1 MWNVN
6 ETRKVVAVKINP
18 FFFLRRR
25 KKKKEK
31 KVTQLYYYIIYDIYF
46 YNKICYI
53 MIYKL
58 NKQSLI
64 KSM

>member
-6 ETRKVVAVKINP
+6 ETRKVVAVKIDP
-18 FFFLRRR
+18 FFFEKKE
-25 KKKKEK
+25 KKKK

>member
-25 KKKKEK
+25 KKKKK
-31 KVTQLYYYIIYDIYF
+31 SDPTLLLYNIRYIF
-46 YNKICYI
+46 
-53 MIYKL
+53 L
-58 NKQSLI
+58 
-64 KSM
+64 